1 MRRNY
6 EKKFSDRNTCLKE
19 SDENMSEYAEDG
31 SMYEEDGCDGICEHC
46 DQYDFC
52 HEPTDDDYEEED
64 SGFLGSMLES
74 QLIHDGQ
81 EICSICGKKVSSVLD
96 KENPNPCKAEV
107 HADFK
112 RLFDV
117 RIKIGLHDL
126 KTRGYD

>member
-1 MRRNY
+1 
-6 EKKFSDRNTCLKE
+6 
-19 SDENMSEYAEDG
+19 MSEYAEDG

-46 DQYDFC
+46 EQYDFC

-64 SGFLGSMLES
+64 SGFLGSMLEA
-74 QLIHDGQ
+74 QLVRDGK
-81 EICSICGKKVSSVLD
+81 ELCEKCGKAVNTVLAAP
-96 KENPNPCKAEV
+96 PNSCDAEC
-107 HADFK
+107 HQDFK